1 MSTQSPGNN
10 EERERPLKGIT
21 RITVHG
27 YKSLW
32 EERSIEIRPLT
43 ILAGANSSGKSS
55 IMQPLLMLKQTLDEP
70 YDPGALLLDGPHV
83 RFTSAEQ
90 FLSNLLGQ
98 TPADSFTITLECD
111 GEQSLS
117 LTFKKRQR
125 KAIELTEMRFGID
138 NQATVFRPGMTHEE
152 IESVI
157 PESVKHLRQQVSEGE
172 EKLLEWGVYRNRCFF
187 ELGLYPKGSSEEG
200 FYRFGITPA
209 TLLFEPHIRRIIHV
223 PAWRGNPERTYKTTA
238 ISDRFPGTFEN
249 YVASLIDDWQV
260 HKSPKLRNLGD
271 ALEELGL
278 TWKVEKRR
286 VADTQVEIR
295 VGRLPHGTRGG
306 ARDVVNIAD
315 VGFGVSQSLPVLVA
329 LLVAEQGQLVYLEQ
343 PEIHLHP
350 RAQVAL
356 AQALANAA
364 NRGVRVVVETHSALL
379 LLAIQSLVA
388 EGTLSPELAKLH
400 WFERRRDDGV
410 TQITSAD
417 LDEAGAFGD
426 WPEDFAGVEL
436 RLQSRY
442 LDAFEAQKGSC

>member
-1 MSTQSPGNN
+1 MSTQSPKN
-10 EERERPLKGIT
+10 EERESQLKGIT
-21 RITVHG
+21 RITVRG
-27 YKSLW
+27 YKALW
-32 EERSIEIRPLT
+32 EERSIEICPLT

-55 IMQPLLMLKQTLDEP
+55 IMQPLLMLKQTLDET

-83 RFTSAEQ
+83 RFTSADQ

-98 TPADSFTITLECD
+98 TPTDSFTIKLGCD
-111 GEQSLS
+111 GDQTLT
-117 LTFKKRQR
+117 LTFRKRR
-125 KAIELTEMRFGID
+125 TRTIELVEMRYEVD
-138 NQATVFRPGMTHEE
+138 SQAVAFQPRMTHEE
-152 IESVI
+152 IESVV
-157 PESVKHLRQQVSEGE
+157 PESVKHLRQQVSEAE

-187 ELGLYPKGSSEEG
+187 ELGLYPKDSGEEG
-200 FYRFGITPA
+200 FYRFSGITPA

-223 PAWRGNPERTYKTTA
+223 PALRGNPERTYKTTA

-249 YVASLIDDWQV
+249 YVASFVDHWQTS
-260 HKSPKLRNLGD
+260 KSPNLKRLGD
-271 ALEELGL
+271 TLEALGL

-286 VADTQVEIR
+286 VADTRVEIR
-295 VGRLPHGTRGG
+295 VGRLPHSIRGG
-306 ARDVVNIAD
+306 AKDVVNIAD

-329 LLVAEQGQLVYLEQ
+329 LIVAEPGQLVYLEQ

-388 EGTLSPELAKLH
+388 EGTLSPELARLH
-400 WFERRRDDGV
+400 WFERRGVDGV
-410 TQITSAD
+410 TEVTSAA

-426 WPEDFAGVEL
+426 WPEDFTDVEL
-436 RLQSRY
+436 NLQSRY
-442 LDAFEAQKGSC
+442 LDASEVRMGSY

>member
-1 MSTQSPGNN
+1 MSTQSPGN

-21 RITVHG
+21 RITVRG

-32 EERSIEIRPLT
+32 EECSIEIRPLT

-55 IMQPLLMLKQTLDEP
+55 IMQPLLMLKQTLDET

-152 IESVI
+152 IESVV

-172 EKLLEWGVYRNRCFF
+172 EKLLEWGVHRNRCFF
-187 ELGLYPKGSSEEG
+187 ELGLYPKDREGG
-200 FYRFGITPA
+200 FYRFTGGIAPA
-209 TLLFEPHIRRIIHV
+209 TLLFVPHIRRIIHV
-223 PAWRGNPERTYKTTA
+223 PALRGNPERTYKTTA

-249 YVASLIDDWQV
+249 YVASLVDHWQTSN
-260 HKSPKLRNLGD
+260 SPNLRRLGD
-271 ALEELGL
+271 TLEALGL

-286 VADTQVEIR
+286 VADTRVEIR
-295 VGRLPHGTRGG
+295 VGRLPHSIRGG

-329 LLVAEQGQLVYLEQ
+329 LLVAELGQLVYLEQ

-379 LLAIQSLVA
+379 LLAIQSLIA

-400 WFERRRDDGV
+400 WFERRSVDGV
-410 TQITSAD
+410 TEVTSAD

-426 WPEDFAGVEL
+426 WPEDFADVEL